1 MGKNQLTK
9 AWKNYHRPESVE
21 EALAVLQDYEGHA
34 RVIGGG
40 TDILVET
47 RRGLRRPFEAMVDAS
62 GIASLGGISYDQD
75 YIVIGC
81 GVTHTQIVSDERI
94 VRYGTCLSESCGVI
108 GGPQVRNVGTLAGN
122 VAHAL
127 PAGDGTIGLLALGG
141 DVEVASTTGTRWMPA
156 KDTFIGPGKSVI
168 DRHREVLTRLRF
180 KRAGTGEGSAFHR
193 VMRPQGLCLPIIS
206 MAARLVVDGDMIT
219 AAGISM
225 GPVGPVPWFAEPVA
239 AVLVGG
245 TSSTKQ
251 YEKAAEVALDNVTLR
266 ASKYRATLE
275 YRAMMIRTYLPIIL
289 ARAAERAGANQ

>member
-21 EALAVLQDYEGHA
+21 EALAVLQNYDGHA

-62 GIASLGGISYDQD
+62 GIVGLGSISHEQD

-108 GGPQVRNVGTLAGN
+108 GGPQVRNTGTLAGN

-141 DVEVASTTGTRWMPA
+141 EVEIASTTGTRWMPA

-180 KRAGTGEGSAFHR
+180 KRTGAGEGSAFHR

-206 MAARLVVDGDMIT
+206 MAARLAVDGDIIT
-219 AAGISM
+219 AASISM

-239 AVLVGG
+239 ALLVGG

-266 ASKYRATLE
+266 ASKYRATRE
-275 YRAMMIRTYLPIIL
+275 YRATMIRTYLPIIL